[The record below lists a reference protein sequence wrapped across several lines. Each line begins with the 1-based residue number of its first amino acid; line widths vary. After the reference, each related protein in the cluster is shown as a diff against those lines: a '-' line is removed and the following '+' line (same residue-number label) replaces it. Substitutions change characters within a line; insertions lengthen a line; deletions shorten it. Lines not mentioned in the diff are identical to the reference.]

1 VRASRR
7 RENDAMSG
15 QFHASVVSTGTNYL
29 HDIRAGHFDLKTD
42 EPKALGGQGAAPA
55 PFDYYLAA
63 LASCTAITLRMYAE
77 KKGWNLGEFR
87 AELELTRDDDGEVQ
101 IHRVLHSDQPLSN
114 EQWQRLLEIVEK
126 TPVTRAMRE
135 GARITSERG
144 L

>member
-1 VRASRR
+1 MKPQFRASI
-7 RENDAMSG
+7 
-15 QFHASVVSTGTNYL
+15 VSTGTNYL

-42 EPKALGGQGAAPA
+42 EPRALGGQGAAPA

-87 AELELTRDDDGEVQ
+87 AELELTRDDDGKVR

>member
-1 VRASRR
+1 
-7 RENDAMSG
+7 MSG

-29 HDIRAGHFDLKTD
+29 HRIRAGHFEVASD

-87 AELELTRDDDGEVQ
+87 AELELTRDDDGKVQ

-126 TPVTRAMRE
+126 TQVTRAMRE

>member
-1 VRASRR
+1 MKPQFRASI
-7 RENDAMSG
+7 
-15 QFHASVVSTGTNYL
+15 VSTGTNYL

-87 AELELTRDDDGEVQ
+87 AELELTRDDDGKVR